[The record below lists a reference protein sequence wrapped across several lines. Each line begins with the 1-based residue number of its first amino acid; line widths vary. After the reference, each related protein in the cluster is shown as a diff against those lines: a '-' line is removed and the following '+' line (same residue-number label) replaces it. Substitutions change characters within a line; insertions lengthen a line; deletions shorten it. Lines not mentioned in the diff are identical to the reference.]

1 MKSQNKYLNTE
12 YSYVY
17 NLVAISIGERYTENA
32 LILVAK
38 GESVMNEDEI
48 KNSRRK
54 RIALIGIGGIA
65 RKVYLPLLINR
76 VDIEVVGVISHSE
89 QTVRETVDTFRLTH
103 GSTVVE
109 DIQKW
114 DLDAVFVH
122 SPTHTHYDIVM
133 KCLNYGLPV
142 YVDKPLSSHMEE
154 ARKMTATAEQKDVL
168 LAVGFNRRFAPLY
181 MNAYA
186 WLAEAGGFELC
197 EVVKHRTRL
206 QSLPARE
213 TVYDDLIHMLDLL
226 MWLGNDSYAV
236 MAHQLRQQGNGNG
249 PMLHASGMLSLG
261 NGRHGS
267 YSMARSAGI
276 DMERLALHGG
286 GRSAEV
292 INMDNAYFYEKD
304 MLPQQ
309 QQFGSW
315 ETIWE
320 RRGFMGVV
328 DHFLDRLHTPE
339 QCSIRADLVLES
351 HVLADQLTSDL

>member
-1 MKSQNKYLNTE
+1 MMTE
-12 YSYVY
+12 H
-17 NLVAISIGERYTENA
+17 ENRN
-32 LILVAK
+32 IT
-38 GESVMNEDEI
+38 
-48 KNSRRK
+48 RK
-54 RIALIGIGGIA
+54 RIALIGIGHIA

-76 VDIEVVGVISHSE
+76 VDIEVVGIISHSE
-89 QTVRETVDTFRLTH
+89 QTVRQTMDTFRLTK
-103 GSTVVE
+103 GSTRIE
-109 DIQKW
+109 DIQAW
-114 DLDAVFVH
+114 ELDAVFVH
-122 SPTHTHYDIVM
+122 SPTATHYDIVM
-133 KCLNYGLPV
+133 KCLHFGLPV
-142 YVDKPLSSHMEE
+142 YVDKPLSYEIEE
-154 ARKMTATAEQKDVL
+154 ARQMTSVAEQKDLL

-206 QSLPARE
+206 QSVPAKE

-226 MWLGNDSYAV
+226 MWLGNDTYTV

-261 NGRHGS
+261 NGRYGS
-267 YSMARSAGI
+267 YTMARSAGI
-276 DMERLALHGG
+276 DMERLILHGG

-292 INMDNAYFYEKD
+292 MNMDSAYLYEKD

-328 DHFLDRLHTPE
+328 DHFLDRLSTPE

-351 HVLADQLTSDL
+351 HILADRLTSDL